1 MVEVTFRSNQLRR
14 NYEKSDRAARQWGAD
29 VGRKYITRV
38 NQLYAAKD
46 LNEAY
51 NIRSMRLH
59 PLKGSKRGDLS
70 IYLTG
75 KWRLIVTKGG
85 TEEQVT
91 VKEVSNHY
99 DD

>member
-1 MVEVTFRSNQLRR
+1 MEVSFRTNQLRR
-14 NYEKSDRAARQWGAD
+14 YYEESSRAIRQWGAD
-29 VGRKYITRV
+29 VGRKYITRI
-38 NQLYAAKD
+38 NQLYAVRD
-46 LNEAY
+46 FQEAY
-51 NIRSMRLH
+51 HLRSMRLH
-59 PLKGSKRGDLS
+59 PLKGSKRGELS

-85 TEEQVT
+85 TEEDVI